1 MALKPTQC
9 FKMIIDELFSVLRN
23 FSHYL
28 RFNESVLMD
37 SVVIFS
43 RI

>member
-1 MALKPTQC
+1 
-9 FKMIIDELFSVLRN
+9 MIIDELLLVLKN